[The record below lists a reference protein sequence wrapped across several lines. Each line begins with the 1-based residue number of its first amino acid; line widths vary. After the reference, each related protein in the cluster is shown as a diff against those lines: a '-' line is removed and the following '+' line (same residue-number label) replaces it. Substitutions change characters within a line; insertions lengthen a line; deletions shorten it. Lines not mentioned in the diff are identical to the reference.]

1 MPADTPTRDGFS
13 LRRWSRRKLDATRAS
28 EAADA
33 ASPLAPPAATS
44 ASIPIST
51 TSGAPAAPTPEV
63 APALPPVESLT
74 IDSDFAAFLQ
84 PHVDESLKRQALKKL
99 FADPR
104 FNVMDGLDT
113 YIDDYTKSDP
123 IPPDVL
129 ERLMRTF
136 TFNPPVP
143 DEPPKEA
150 TAESSSAAATRAQP
164 EERDEVAGLEPPSEV
179 GTAPVPVSGS
189 VTPPSDAVIRSAET
203 DGARDASSGADA
215 PDPPASR

>member
-1 MPADTPTRDGFS
+1 MRPALRRLPTRFS
-13 LRRWSRRKLDATRAS
+13 R
-28 EAADA
+28 
-33 ASPLAPPAATS
+33 APPA

-74 IDSDFAAFLQ
+74 IDSDFTAFLQ
-84 PHVDESLKRQALKKL
+84 PQVDESIKRQALKKL

-104 FNVMDGLDT
+104 FNVMDGLDV

-129 ERLMRTF
+129 ERLLRTF
-136 TFNPPVP
+136 AFNPPVP
-143 DEPPKEA
+143 AEEEPKSP
-150 TAESSSAAATRAQP
+150 TAETSPDAHLDAPAERDKVAAPGLSKDIGAEARPESDSSAPADRVVRSGAT
-164 EERDEVAGLEPPSEV
+164 D
-179 GTAPVPVSGS
+179 
-189 VTPPSDAVIRSAET
+189 
-203 DGARDASSGADA
+203 DASDVLPAPAA